1 MADEELA
8 NYYHVL
14 EIDDNATFK
23 EIKLAY
29 KRLADAHHPDKM
41 AKLTDQQ
48 REEFEKRMKLIN
60 EAKDV
65 LTDPVKRA
73 KFDQR
78 TGRDINQDLR
88 RLRSFRP
95 DASLTSTRQSEGSY
109 GEPSVSYDHSEKRYS
124 TPQVQTPPPGYGAV
138 QGSYA
143 SPDYAQ
149 PKQENRSQRPAYSSP
164 IEEPVTYQ
172 CPYCSSRFRMQRPR
186 EITIMACPTCKNNI
200 TIYPE

>member
-1 MADEELA
+1 MAEEDIV
-8 NYYHVL
+8 NYYHIL

-23 EIKLAY
+23 EIKLSY

-41 AKLTDQQ
+41 AQLTDEQKG
-48 REEFEKRMKLIN
+48 EFEKSMKLIN

-73 KFDQR
+73 KFDQKM
-78 TGRDINQDLR
+78 GRDMNQDLR

-95 DASLTSTRQSEGSY
+95 DASLTSSRQAEGSY
-109 GEPSVSYDHSEKRYS
+109 GEPSVSYDHSDKRYGIS
-124 TPQVQTPPPGYGAV
+124 QVQAPQPGYGAQ

-143 SPDYAQ
+143 TPDYGQ
-149 PKQENRSQRPAYSSP
+149 NWQENRSQRPAYSSP

-186 EITIMACPTCKNNI
+186 EITIMACPNCKNNI